1 MDDLS
6 QIFASP
12 AATVV
17 FFYCSL
23 IGFLVFGVAAV
34 WLQAA
39 ESRRLQPQPVRYRS
53 PAVGRR

>member
-17 FFYCSL
+17 FFYCSF
-23 IGFLVFGVAAV
+23 IGLLLFGVAV
-34 WLQAA
+34 GVLQAA
-39 ESRRLQPQPVRYRS
+39 ESGRLHPRAARHHG
-53 PAVGRR
+53 PAVGHR